1 MSQQERAVITPQV
14 IQGFNG
20 KNFKM
25 SCLIATVKVYYWI
38 DLCKEAGSSVNGG
51 QSVLNPWFIIGGVA
65 SAVCKKDEF
74 IMSVIIVTLSLMIT
88 SLGLIKL

>member
-1 MSQQERAVITPQV
+1 MVSIYCCIRKKI
-14 IQGFNG
+14 
-20 KNFKM
+20 KR
-25 SCLIATVKVYYWI
+25 WI

-74 IMSVIIVTLSLMIT
+74 IMLVTMT
-88 SLGLIKL
+88 S